1 MYYPTVNFDTSNL
14 ILNRKEGAVSQ
25 PPVEDTTVQAEQ
37 PLNLSE
43 SDMTTHEPQQQAPEE
58 QHRTEYVLLYTSRA
72 GELEAASAD
81 GTKYCSC

>member
-1 MYYPTVNFDTSNL
+1 MYYLTVNFDTSNL

-58 QHRTEYVLLYTSRA
+58 HRTEYVLYTSRA
-72 GELEAASAD
+72 SELEATSAN
-81 GTKYCSC
+81 GTKYCRC

>member
-1 MYYPTVNFDTSNL
+1 MNYSTSNL

-25 PPVEDTTVQAEQ
+25 PPVENTTVQAEL

-58 QHRTEYVLLYTSRA
+58 QHRPEYVLYTSRA
-72 GELEAASAD
+72 GELEATSAD
-81 GTKYCSC
+81 GTKHCSC